1 MRKLFLLVLAISLFA
16 ACNKDKTNPQ
26 EESNYFPMQIGNY
39 WVYQH
44 YNIDSLGNETDMN
57 KTDSVIIKR
66 DTIINNKQYFVL
78 EGTNY
83 PYNGNRWEILDY
95 LRDSSGY
102 LVNFNGIIKCSENNF
117 TDTLVSKTE
126 VIGEDTLYFLTYQME
141 APDNYIIVPAGEFE
155 VLNFKGTVVM
165 PKNHPGIKNPRYM
178 NNYYAD
184 GVGKII
190 ETYFFLSSPFISEK
204 RLVRYNIV
212 SE

>member
-102 LVNFNGIIKCSENNF
+102 LVNINGVIKCSNNNF
-117 TDTLVSKTE
+117 SDTLLSKTE
-126 VIGEDTLYFLTYQME
+126 IIGEDTLFVLTYQME
-141 APDNYIIVPAGEFE
+141 ESLNPIIVPAGEFE
-155 VLNFKGTVVM
+155 AINFKGTVVM
-165 PKNHPGIKNPRYM
+165 PKDQPGIQNTRFM

-184 GVGKII
+184 GIGKII
-190 ETYFFLSSPFISEK
+190 DTYFFLSSSFINEK
-204 RLVRYNIV
+204 RLVRYNI
-212 SE
+212 EN